1 MKKISFILT
10 VLSTAFL
17 GSCRELTPED
27 LQHSSQEGEQ
37 PVEMVKFL
45 LDDQSRVSLDAST
58 LKMTFQKGDQID
70 VNDIVYP
77 VQIDAEGNPFIEV
90 SKSPDDMYYS
100 IFSGPQSYI
109 GTSDNNYKVPN
120 FQLYREDG
128 IGPDAMPLVSSK
140 DMKGE
145 ADKVLH
151 FKPVMGVIKIP
162 VSAEG
167 VSIRSIKIEDRGF
180 DRGSGKTYMSG
191 RAVPVEKDGTEVKF
205 VGDEIHHFT
214 FSKGGTA
221 VMREIVLLCNDEQG
235 NGVTVSGTKDFYFV
249 VEPRDYTNGLVVTI
263 NDNSHHSMTVHTEGT
278 TSVGVGEIVTM
289 KPITCSFD
297 EKQIFAENFDTCVW
311 GGDPV
316 GQKTGFAGYRCL
328 LPCSASNTTGTFA
341 GKSYVGNERG
351 HWYSD
356 NKTGTDSGG
365 NSVMVLAP
373 GSDIMANYE
382 AKVFS
387 STYADMSANTERIMS
402 ESYFKIRGLWDWYV
416 SRTVEYHGYIMVG
429 RSGSFNSVDYAK
441 AVTSTGSPQGGA
453 HTPRMLNIPEGQ
465 SKDIKLT
472 FKLAK
477 DYLSP
482 LQPFRLCCYGAG
494 AIQSIACGKLETQID
509 QTGAAFIPGISEIGN
524 DWVEV
529 EVFVK
534 GATNETFFQFY
545 TPDGKDEAGKAVKTS
560 TYFLDDIL
568 VEEADNSEKPQLRRI
583 GFLGDSI
590 TTFTGYSEGGS
601 NYYPYS
607 DPDGNPEK
615 SLTRVEDTYWY
626 KIVYN
631 LCGNATLDKV
641 LAYGGTTVINN
652 NKSPRTDFL
661 YRCTEFVNPDIIF
674 IHGGTN
680 DKNYDSPLGN
690 YDYDKSEAELDETCF
705 RSAYIKLIKMLQRM
719 HPNAQILIIIGDMLT
734 EPYYTSVEAI
744 ADHFNIPY
752 VSFTGYS
759 IPKCTGSHPNVA
771 GMNTIATVT
780 YNTFKQYLDV
790 PVE

>member
-1 MKKISFILT
+1 MKQISFMLA
-10 VLSTAFL
+10 VLSLTLA
-17 GSCRELTPED
+17 GSCRELTPEE
-27 LQHSSQEGEQ
+27 LQGRAEGKET
-37 PVEMVKFL
+37 VETVKFL
-45 LDDQSRVSLDAST
+45 LDQQSRVSLDATT
-58 LKMTFQKGDQID
+58 LKMSFQKGDQIA
-70 VNDIVYP
+70 VNDVICP
-77 VQIDAEGNPFIEV
+77 VQIDEEGNPFIEV
-90 SKSPDDMYYS
+90 AKSADDMYYS

-109 GTSDNNYKVPN
+109 GSSDNNYKVPN

-140 DMKGE
+140 DMKN
-145 ADKVLH
+145 DKDRVLR
-151 FKPVMGVIKIP
+151 FKPVMGVVKIP

-167 VSIRSIKIEDRGF
+167 VSIRSIKLEDRGF
-180 DRGSGKTYMSG
+180 DKASGKTYMSG

-214 FSKGGTA
+214 FSKAGTA

-235 NGVTVSGTKDFYFV
+235 NGVTVSGTKDFYIV
-249 VEPRDYTNGLVVTI
+249 VEPRNYTNGLVVTI
-263 NDNSHHSMTVHTEGT
+263 NDNNHRSMTVHTEGS
-278 TSVGVGEIVTM
+278 TSVGVGEVVTM

-316 GQKTGFAGYRCL
+316 GQKTGYSGYRCL

-341 GKSYVGNERG
+341 GRSYVGNERG

-356 NKTGTDSGG
+356 NKTGTDAGG

-387 STYADMSANTERIMS
+387 NTYYDMSVNTERIMS

-416 SRTVEYHGYIMVG
+416 SRTIEYHGYIMVG

-441 AVTSTGSPQGGA
+441 GVTATGSPQGGI

-465 SKDIKLT
+465 SRDIKLT

-482 LQPFRLCCYGAG
+482 FQPFRLCCYGAG
-494 AIQSIACGKLETQID
+494 AIQSIACGTLETQID
-509 QTGAAFIPGISEIGN
+509 TAGIAFIPGISEIGN
-524 DWVEV
+524 DWVNV
-529 EVFVK
+529 EVIVK
-534 GATNETFFQFY
+534 GATNATFFQFY
-545 TPDGKDEAGKAVKTS
+545 TPDGKDDAGKAIKLS
-560 TYFLDDIL
+560 TYYLDDIL
-568 VEEADNSEKPQLRRI
+568 VEETDIEKSQPKRI

-590 TTFTGYSEGGS
+590 TTFAGYSEGGS
-601 NYYPYS
+601 NFYPYT
-607 DPDGNPEK
+607 DPNGDISK
-615 SLTRVEDTYWY
+615 SLTRVQDTYWY
-626 KIVYN
+626 KIVNN
-631 LCGNATLDKV
+631 LCTNATLDKA

-652 NKSPRTDFL
+652 QKNPRTDFL
-661 YRCTEFVNPDIIF
+661 YRCTGFDRPDIIF

-680 DKNYDSPLGN
+680 DKNYSSPLGE
-690 YDYDKSEAELDETCF
+690 YDYDKSEDQLDETCF

-719 HPNAQILIIIGDMLT
+719 HPKAQLLIIVGDMLT

-744 ADHFNIPY
+744 ADHFGIPY
-752 VSFTGYS
+752 VSFTGYN
-759 IPKCTGSHPNVA
+759 IPKCTGSHPNPA
-771 GMNTIATVT
+771 GMDTIANVT
-780 YNTFKQYLDV
+780 YNTFKQYLEV
-790 PVE
+790 PAE